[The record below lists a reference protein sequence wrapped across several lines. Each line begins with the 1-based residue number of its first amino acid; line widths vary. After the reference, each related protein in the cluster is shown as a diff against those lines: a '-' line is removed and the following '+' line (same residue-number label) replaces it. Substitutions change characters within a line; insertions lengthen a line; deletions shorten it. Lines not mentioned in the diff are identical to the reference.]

1 MAGNANRGGPVLYD
15 MTSGS
20 LTQVPKTT
28 FATEAVLERQHL
40 QAAVR
45 DRIEV
50 LGEDLLVVAEGSASL
65 RTHTA
70 ESTFFAST
78 AQRGWWWSS

>member
-1 MAGNANRGGPVLYD
+1 VLYD

-20 LTQVPKTT
+20 LTHVSKTT
-28 FATEAVLERQHL
+28 FATETILERQHL

-50 LGEDLLVVAEGSASL
+50 LGEDLLVSD
-65 RTHTA
+65 
-70 ESTFFAST
+70 
-78 AQRGWWWSS
+78 